1 MARKKSRSNLV
12 VLSPGS
18 PVAHERVS
26 LPLSERRL
34 NFGDRWSYAPAP
46 EAHDYIKLQKRY
58 PLFING
64 KFVAP
69 KSGKYFD
76 SINPATEE
84 KLAEIAEANAADVGA
99 AVSAAGRGYKNVWSK
114 MPGRERGKYLF
125 RIARLI
131 QEKSREL
138 AVLETMD
145 GGKTIKES
153 RDVDLPLVAAH
164 FFYYAGWADKL
175 DHAGFGANPRP
186 LGVAGQV
193 IPWNFPLLMLAWK
206 IAPALATGNTVVL
219 KPAET
224 TPLSALFFADICRQ
238 AGLPKGVVNIL
249 PGYGDSGAALV
260 AHPDVNKV
268 AFTGSTAVGKEIAR
282 TVAGTDKKLTL
293 ELGGKGANIVFDDAP
308 IAQAVEGI
316 VTGIFFNQGQV
327 CCAGSR
333 LLVQESIQDELLD
346 SLKRRLSTLRLG
358 DPLDKNTDI
367 GAINSAEQLSRITT
381 LVEQGEAEGAE
392 RWSAPCELPSSG
404 YWFAPT
410 LFTNV
415 TQAHTVAR
423 DEIFG
428 PVLSVLPLRTDRKS
442 VAKANNSQYGLSAGI
457 WTEKG
462 SRILAVANKLR
473 AGVVWA
479 NTFNKFDPTSPFG
492 GYKES
497 GFGREGGRH
506 GLEAY
511 LDV

>member
-1 MARKKSRSNLV
+1 MASV
-12 VLSPGS
+12 F
-18 PVAHERVS
+18 E
-26 LPLSERRL
+26 
-34 NFGDRWSYAPAP
+34 YAPAP
-46 EAHDYIKLQKRY
+46 ESRSIVDIAPSYG
-58 PLFING
+58 LFIDGEFVEAADG
-64 KFVAP
+64 KVFKTVSP
-69 KSGKYFD
+69 S
-76 SINPATEE
+76 TEE
-84 KLAEIAEANAADVGA
+84 VLSEVAQAGEADVDRAVQA
-99 AVSAAGRGYKNVWSK
+99 ARKAFEKWSAL
-114 MPGRERGKYLF
+114 PGSERAKYLF
-125 RIARLI
+125 RIARII
-131 QEKSREL
+131 QERSREL
-138 AVLETMD
+138 AVLETLD
-145 GGKTIKES
+145 NGKPIKET
-153 RDVDLPLVAAH
+153 RDADLPLVAAH

-224 TPLSALFFADICRQ
+224 TPLSALFFADVCRQ

-249 PGYGDSGAALV
+249 PGFGGAGAALV

-282 TVAGTDKKLTL
+282 TVAGTRKKVTL

-308 IAQAVEGI
+308 VDQAVEGI
-316 VTGIFFNQGQV
+316 VNGIFFNQGQV

-333 LLVQESIQDELLD
+333 LLVQESIQEELLE

-367 GAINSAEQLSRITT
+367 GAINSEEQLTRITS

-392 RWSAPCELPSSG
+392 RWSPACELPESG

-428 PVLSVLPLRTDRKS
+428 PVLSVLTFRTPDEA
-442 VAKANNSQYGLSAGI
+442 VAKANNTPYGLSAGI

-473 AGVVWA
+473 AGVVWS

-511 LDV
+511 LAPSSPEGER

>member
-1 MARKKSRSNLV
+1 MAF
-12 VLSPGS
+12 
-18 PVAHERVS
+18 E
-26 LPLSERRL
+26 
-34 NFGDRWSYAPAP
+34 YAPAP
-46 EAHDYIKLQKRY
+46 ESRAVVDIAPSYG
-58 PLFING
+58 LFIDGEFTEAADG
-64 KFVAP
+64 KVFKTVSP
-69 KSGKYFD
+69 S
-76 SINPATEE
+76 TEE
-84 KLAEIAEANAADVGA
+84 VLSEVAQAGEADVDRAVRA
-99 AVSAAGRGYKNVWSK
+99 ARKAFATWSAL
-114 MPGRERGKYLF
+114 PGSERAKYLF
-125 RIARLI
+125 RIARII
-131 QEKSREL
+131 QERSREL
-138 AVLETMD
+138 AVLETLD
-145 GGKTIKES
+145 NGKPIKET
-153 RDVDLPLVAAH
+153 RDADLPLVAAH

-224 TPLSALFFADICRQ
+224 TPLSALFFADVCRQ
-238 AGLPKGVVNIL
+238 AGLPRGVVNIL
-249 PGYGDSGAALV
+249 PGYGDAGAALV

-282 TVAGTDKKLTL
+282 TVAGTSKKLTL

-308 IAQAVEGI
+308 IDQAVEGI

-333 LLVQESIQDELLD
+333 LLVQESVHDELLD
-346 SLKRRLSTLRLG
+346 SLKRRLGTLRLG

-367 GAINSAEQLSRITT
+367 GAINSAEQLARITA
-381 LVEQGEAEGAE
+381 LADRGEAEGAE
-392 RWSAPCELPSSG
+392 RWSPACELPTSG

-415 TQAHTVAR
+415 AQAHTIAR

-428 PVLSVLPLRTDRKS
+428 PVLSVLTFRTPDEA
-442 VAKANNSQYGLSAGI
+442 VAKANNTQYGLSAGI

-462 SRILAVANKLR
+462 SRILAVAGKLR
-473 AGVVWA
+473 AGVIWS

>member
-1 MARKKSRSNLV
+1 MTTKF
-12 VLSPGS
+12 
-18 PVAHERVS
+18 E
-26 LPLSERRL
+26 
-34 NFGDRWSYAPAP
+34 YAPAP
-46 EAHDYIKLQKRY
+46 ESRAVVDIAPSYG
-58 PLFING
+58 LFIDG
-64 KFVAP
+64 EF
-69 KSGKYFD
+69 
-76 SINPATEE
+76 TEAADGRVFKTVSPSSE
-84 KLAEIAEANAADVGA
+84 EVLSEIAQAGEADVDRAVRAARKAFASWSALPGA
-99 AVSAAGRGYKNVWSK
+99 
-114 MPGRERGKYLF
+114 ERAKYLF
-125 RIARLI
+125 RIARII
-131 QEKSREL
+131 QERSREL
-138 AVLETMD
+138 AVLETLD
-145 GGKTIKES
+145 NGKPIRET
-153 RDVDLPLVAAH
+153 RDADLPLVAAH

-175 DHAGFGANPRP
+175 GHAGYGPDPRP

-224 TPLSALFFADICRQ
+224 TPLSALFFADVCRQ

-249 PGYGDSGAALV
+249 TGYGDAGAALV

-268 AFTGSTAVGKEIAR
+268 AFTGSTAVGKAIAR
-282 TVAGTDKKLTL
+282 SIAGTNKKVTL

-308 IAQAVEGI
+308 VDQAVEGI
-316 VTGIFFNQGQV
+316 VNGIFFNQGQV

-333 LLVQESIQDELLD
+333 LLLQESVADEVLD
-346 SLKRRLSTLRLG
+346 ALKRRLSTLRVG
-358 DPLDKNTDI
+358 DPLDKNTDV
-367 GAINSAEQLSRITT
+367 GAINSAEQLARITA
-381 LVEQGEAEGAE
+381 LADSGEAEGAE
-392 RWSAPCELPSSG
+392 RWSPACELPSSG

-410 LFTNV
+410 LFTGV
-415 TQAHTVAR
+415 TQAHRIAR
-423 DEIFG
+423 EEIFG
-428 PVLSVLPLRTDRKS
+428 PVLSVLTFRTPAEA
-442 VAKANNSQYGLSAGI
+442 VEKANNSQYGLSAGI

-462 SRILAVANKLR
+462 SRILSVANQLR

>member
-1 MARKKSRSNLV
+1 MASV
-12 VLSPGS
+12 F
-18 PVAHERVS
+18 E
-26 LPLSERRL
+26 
-34 NFGDRWSYAPAP
+34 YAPAP
-46 EAHDYIKLQKRY
+46 ESRSIVDIAPSYG
-58 PLFING
+58 LFIDGEFVEAADG
-64 KFVAP
+64 KVFKTVSP
-69 KSGKYFD
+69 S
-76 SINPATEE
+76 TEE
-84 KLAEIAEANAADVGA
+84 VLAEIAQAGEADVDRAVKAARKAFVKWSALPGA
-99 AVSAAGRGYKNVWSK
+99 
-114 MPGRERGKYLF
+114 ERAKYLF
-125 RIARLI
+125 RIARII
-131 QEKSREL
+131 QERSREL
-138 AVLETMD
+138 AVLETLD
-145 GGKTIKES
+145 NGKPIKET
-153 RDVDLPLVAAH
+153 RDADLPLVAAH

-175 DHAGFGANPRP
+175 DHAGFGTDPRP

-249 PGYGDSGAALV
+249 PGYGDAGAAVV

-282 TVAGTDKKLTL
+282 TVAGTRKKVTL

-308 IAQAVEGI
+308 IDQAVEGI
-316 VTGIFFNQGQV
+316 VNGIFFNQGQV

-367 GAINSAEQLSRITT
+367 GAINSEEQLTRITS

-392 RWSAPCELPSSG
+392 RWSPACELPESG

-428 PVLSVLPLRTDRKS
+428 PVLSVLTFRTPDEA
-442 VAKANNSQYGLSAGI
+442 VAKANNTPYGLSAGI

-473 AGVVWA
+473 AGVVWS

>member
-1 MARKKSRSNLV
+1 MASV
-12 VLSPGS
+12 F
-18 PVAHERVS
+18 E
-26 LPLSERRL
+26 
-34 NFGDRWSYAPAP
+34 YAPAP
-46 EAHDYIKLQKRY
+46 ESRSIVDIAPSYG
-58 PLFING
+58 LFIDGEFSDAADG
-64 KFVAP
+64 KVFKTVSP
-69 KSGKYFD
+69 S
-76 SINPATEE
+76 SEE
-84 KLAEIAEANAADVGA
+84 VLAEVARAGAEDVDRAVKAARKAFGKW
-99 AVSAAGRGYKNVWSK
+99 SAL
-114 MPGRERGKYLF
+114 PGKERAKYLF
-125 RIARLI
+125 RIARII
-131 QEKSREL
+131 QERSREL
-138 AVLETMD
+138 AVLETLD
-145 GGKTIKES
+145 NGKPIKET
-153 RDVDLPLVAAH
+153 RDADLPLVAAH

-175 DHAGFGANPRP
+175 DHAGYGANPRP

-238 AGLPKGVVNIL
+238 AGLPNGVVNIL
-249 PGYGDSGAALV
+249 PGYGDTGAALV
-260 AHPDVNKV
+260 EHPDVNKV
-268 AFTGSTAVGKEIAR
+268 AFTGSTAVGKAIAR
-282 TVAGTDKKLTL
+282 QVAGTKKKVTL

-308 IAQAVEGI
+308 IDQAVEGI
-316 VTGIFFNQGQV
+316 VNGIFFNQGQV

-367 GAINSAEQLSRITT
+367 GAINSEEQLSRITT
-381 LVEQGEAEGAE
+381 LVEAGEAEGAE
-392 RWSAPCELPSSG
+392 RWSPACELPASG

-415 TQAHTVAR
+415 TQAHTIAR

-428 PVLSVLPLRTDRKS
+428 PVLSVLTFRTPDEA

>member
-1 MARKKSRSNLV
+1 MAS
-12 VLSPGS
+12 
-18 PVAHERVS
+18 AFE
-26 LPLSERRL
+26 
-34 NFGDRWSYAPAP
+34 YAPAP
-46 EAHDYIKLQKRY
+46 ESRSVVDIAPAYG
-58 PLFING
+58 LFIDGEFVEAADG
-64 KFVAP
+64 KVFKTVSP
-69 KSGKYFD
+69 S
-76 SINPATEE
+76 TEE
-84 KLAEIAEANAADVGA
+84 VLAEVAQAGAEDVDRAVRAARKA
-99 AVSAAGRGYKNVWSK
+99 FEKWSAL
-114 MPGRERGKYLF
+114 PGSERAKYLF
-125 RIARLI
+125 RIARII
-131 QEKSREL
+131 QERSREL
-138 AVLETMD
+138 AVLETLD
-145 GGKTIKES
+145 NGKPIKET
-153 RDVDLPLVAAH
+153 RDADLPLVAAH

-175 DHAGFGANPRP
+175 DHAGYGANPRP

-249 PGYGDSGAALV
+249 PGYGDTGAALV
-260 AHPDVNKV
+260 EHPDVNKV
-268 AFTGSTAVGKEIAR
+268 AFTGSTAVGKSIAR
-282 TVAGTDKKLTL
+282 SVAGTHKKVTL

-308 IAQAVEGI
+308 IDQAVEGI
-316 VTGIFFNQGQV
+316 VNGIFFNQGQV

-333 LLVQESIQDELLD
+333 LLVQESVQDELLD

-367 GAINSAEQLSRITT
+367 GAINSSEQLARITS
-381 LVEQGEAEGAE
+381 LVDRGEAEGAE
-392 RWSAPCELPSSG
+392 RWTAACEIPAAG

-410 LFTNV
+410 LFTGV
-415 TQAHTVAR
+415 TQAHTIAR

-428 PVLSVLPLRTDRKS
+428 PVLSVLSFRTPDEA

>member
-1 MARKKSRSNLV
+1 MSMDN
-12 VLSPGS
+12 
-18 PVAHERVS
+18 VS
-26 LPLSERRL
+26 SV
-34 NFGDRWSYAPAP
+34 FAYAPAP
-46 EAHDYIKLQKRY
+46 ESRAIVDIAPSYG
-58 PLFING
+58 LFIDGEFVEAADG
-64 KFVAP
+64 KVFKTVSP
-69 KSGKYFD
+69 S
-76 SINPATEE
+76 SEE
-84 KLAEIAEANAADVGA
+84 VLSEIAQAGSEDVDRAVKAARRAFGSW
-99 AVSAAGRGYKNVWSK
+99 SAL
-114 MPGRERGKYLF
+114 PGSERAKYLF
-125 RIARLI
+125 RIARII
-131 QEKSREL
+131 QERSREL
-138 AVLETMD
+138 AVLETLD
-145 GGKTIKES
+145 NGKPIKET
-153 RDVDLPLVAAH
+153 RDADLPLVAAH

-175 DHAGFGANPRP
+175 DHAGFGPNPRP

-238 AGLPKGVVNIL
+238 AGLPRGVVNIL
-249 PGYGDSGAALV
+249 PGYGDAGAALV

-282 TVAGTDKKLTL
+282 TVAGTRKKVTL

-308 IAQAVEGI
+308 IDQAVEGI
-316 VTGIFFNQGQV
+316 VNGIFFNQGQV

-333 LLVQESIQDELLD
+333 LLVQESIHDELLD

-367 GAINSAEQLSRITT
+367 GAINSAEQLTRITS

-392 RWSAPCELPSSG
+392 RWSPACELPESG

-428 PVLSVLPLRTDRKS
+428 PVLSVLTFRTPDEA
-442 VAKANNSQYGLSAGI
+442 VAKANNTPYGLSAGI

-473 AGVVWA
+473 AGVVWS

-511 LDV
+511 LAPSSPEGER

>member
-1 MARKKSRSNLV
+1 MTF
-12 VLSPGS
+12 
-18 PVAHERVS
+18 E
-26 LPLSERRL
+26 
-34 NFGDRWSYAPAP
+34 YAPAP
-46 EAHDYIKLQKRY
+46 ESRSVVDIAPSYG
-58 PLFING
+58 LFIDGEFADAADG
-64 KFVAP
+64 KVFKTISP
-69 KSGKYFD
+69 S
-76 SINPATEE
+76 TEE
-84 KLAEIAEANAADVGA
+84 VLSEIAQAGEADVDRAVKAARKAFEKWSALPGA
-99 AVSAAGRGYKNVWSK
+99 
-114 MPGRERGKYLF
+114 ERAKYLF
-125 RIARLI
+125 RIARII
-131 QEKSREL
+131 QERSREL
-138 AVLETMD
+138 AVLETLD
-145 GGKTIKES
+145 NGKPIKET
-153 RDVDLPLVAAH
+153 RDADLPLVAAH

-175 DHAGFGANPRP
+175 GHAGFGPNPAP

-249 PGYGDSGAALV
+249 PGYGDAGAALT

-268 AFTGSTAVGKEIAR
+268 AFTGSTAVGKAIAR
-282 TVAGTDKKLTL
+282 QVAGTDKKVTL

-308 IAQAVEGI
+308 VDQAVEGI

-333 LLVQESIQDELLD
+333 LLVQESVADEVLD
-346 SLKRRLSTLRLG
+346 ALKRRLTTLRLG

-367 GAINSAEQLSRITT
+367 GAINSAEQLARIKT
-381 LVEQGEAEGAE
+381 LADTGEAEGAE
-392 RWSAPCELPSSG
+392 RWSAPCELPDSG

-415 TQAHTVAR
+415 TQAHTIAR

-428 PVLSVLPLRTDRKS
+428 PVLSVLTFRTPEEA
-442 VAKANNSQYGLSAGI
+442 VAKANNTQYGLSAGI

-462 SRILAVANKLR
+462 SRILSVANKLR

-497 GFGREGGRH
+497 GHGREGGRH

-511 LDV
+511 LAPSSPEGTR

>member
-1 MARKKSRSNLV
+1 MNREN
-12 VLSPGS
+12 
-18 PVAHERVS
+18 VS
-26 LPLSERRL
+26 SVFE
-34 NFGDRWSYAPAP
+34 YAPAP
-46 EAHDYIKLQKRY
+46 ESRSIVDIAPSYG
-58 PLFING
+58 LFIDGEFVEAADG
-64 KFVAP
+64 KVFKTVSP
-69 KSGKYFD
+69 S
-76 SINPATEE
+76 TEE
-84 KLAEIAEANAADVGA
+84 VLSEIAQAGEADVDRAVQA
-99 AVSAAGRGYKNVWSK
+99 ARKAFEKWSAL
-114 MPGRERGKYLF
+114 PGSERAKYLF
-125 RIARLI
+125 RIARII
-131 QEKSREL
+131 QERSREL
-138 AVLETMD
+138 AVLETLD
-145 GGKTIKES
+145 NGKPIKET
-153 RDVDLPLVAAH
+153 RDGDLPLVAAH

-249 PGYGDSGAALV
+249 PGYGGAGAALV

-282 TVAGTDKKLTL
+282 TVAGTRKKVTL

-308 IAQAVEGI
+308 IDQAVEGI
-316 VTGIFFNQGQV
+316 VNGIFFNQGQV

-367 GAINSAEQLSRITT
+367 GAINSEEQLTRITS

-392 RWSAPCELPSSG
+392 RWSPACDLPESG

-415 TQAHTVAR
+415 TQAHTIAR

-428 PVLSVLPLRTDRKS
+428 PVLSVLTFRTPDEA
-442 VAKANNSQYGLSAGI
+442 VAKANNTPYGLSAGI

-473 AGVVWA
+473 AGVVWS

>member
-1 MARKKSRSNLV
+1 MAS
-12 VLSPGS
+12 
-18 PVAHERVS
+18 AFE
-26 LPLSERRL
+26 
-34 NFGDRWSYAPAP
+34 YAPAP
-46 EAHDYIKLQKRY
+46 ESRSVVDIAPSYG
-58 PLFING
+58 LFIDGEFVDAAEG
-64 KFVAP
+64 KVFKTVSP
-69 KSGKYFD
+69 S
-76 SINPATEE
+76 TEE
-84 KLAEIAEANAADVGA
+84 VLSEVARAGAEDVDRAVKAARKA
-99 AVSAAGRGYKNVWSK
+99 FEKWSAL
-114 MPGRERGKYLF
+114 PGSERAKYLF
-125 RIARLI
+125 RIARII
-131 QEKSREL
+131 QERSREL
-138 AVLETMD
+138 AVLETLD
-145 GGKTIKES
+145 NGKPIKET
-153 RDVDLPLVAAH
+153 RDADLPLVAAH

-175 DHAGFGANPRP
+175 DHAGYGANPRP

-224 TPLSALFFADICRQ
+224 TPLTALFFADVCRQ

-249 PGYGDSGAALV
+249 PGYGDAGAALV
-260 AHPDVNKV
+260 EHPDVNKV
-268 AFTGSTAVGKEIAR
+268 AFTGSTAVGKAIAR
-282 TVAGTDKKLTL
+282 SVAGTDKKVTL

-308 IAQAVEGI
+308 IDQAVEGI
-316 VTGIFFNQGQV
+316 VNGIFFNQGQV

-333 LLVQESIQDELLD
+333 LLVQESVQDELLD
-346 SLKRRLSTLRLG
+346 ALKRRLSTLRLG

-367 GAINSAEQLSRITT
+367 GAINSSEQLTRITD
-381 LVEQGEAEGAE
+381 LVERGEAEGAE
-392 RWSAPCELPSSG
+392 RWTAACEIPSAG

-410 LFTNV
+410 LFTGV
-415 TQAHTVAR
+415 TQAHTIAR

-428 PVLSVLPLRTDRKS
+428 PVLSVLSFRTPDEA

>member
-1 MARKKSRSNLV
+1 MAS
-12 VLSPGS
+12 
-18 PVAHERVS
+18 AFE
-26 LPLSERRL
+26 
-34 NFGDRWSYAPAP
+34 YAPAP
-46 EAHDYIKLQKRY
+46 ESRAVVDIAPSYG
-58 PLFING
+58 LFIDGEFVEAADG
-64 KFVAP
+64 KVFKTV
-69 KSGKYFD
+69 S
-76 SINPATEE
+76 PATEE
-84 KLAEIAEANAADVGA
+84 VLSEVAQAGAEDVDRAVKAARKA
-99 AVSAAGRGYKNVWSK
+99 FEKWSAL
-114 MPGRERGKYLF
+114 PGSERAKYLF
-125 RIARLI
+125 RIARII
-131 QEKSREL
+131 QERSREL
-138 AVLETMD
+138 AVLETLD
-145 GGKTIKES
+145 NGKPIRET
-153 RDVDLPLVAAH
+153 RDTDLPLVAAH

-175 DHAGFGANPRP
+175 EHAGFGRGTTHGHSGAAPRP

-224 TPLSALFFADICRQ
+224 TPLSALFFADVCRQ
-238 AGLPKGVVNIL
+238 AGLPRGVVNIL
-249 PGYGDSGAALV
+249 PGYGDAGAALV

-282 TVAGTDKKLTL
+282 TVAGTRKKLTL

-308 IAQAVEGI
+308 IDQAVEGI
-316 VTGIFFNQGQV
+316 VNGIFFNQGQV

-333 LLVQESIQDELLD
+333 LLVQESVQDELLH

-367 GAINSAEQLSRITT
+367 GAINSAEQLSRITS
-381 LVEQGEAEGAE
+381 LVERGEAEGAE
-392 RWSAPCELPSSG
+392 RWSPACELPENG

-410 LFTNV
+410 LFTGV
-415 TQAHTVAR
+415 TQAHTIAR

-428 PVLSVLPLRTDRKS
+428 PVLSVLTFRTPDEA
-442 VAKANNSQYGLSAGI
+442 VAKANNTPYGLSAGI

-473 AGVVWA
+473 AGVVWS

>member
-1 MARKKSRSNLV
+1 MAS
-12 VLSPGS
+12 
-18 PVAHERVS
+18 AFE
-26 LPLSERRL
+26 
-34 NFGDRWSYAPAP
+34 YAPAP
-46 EAHDYIKLQKRY
+46 ESRAVVDIAPSYG
-58 PLFING
+58 LFIDGEFTDAADG
-64 KFVAP
+64 KVFKTVSP
-69 KSGKYFD
+69 S
-76 SINPATEE
+76 TEE
-84 KLAEIAEANAADVGA
+84 VLSEVARAGSADVDRAVRAARKAFEKWSALPGA
-99 AVSAAGRGYKNVWSK
+99 
-114 MPGRERGKYLF
+114 ERAKYLF
-125 RIARLI
+125 RIARII
-131 QEKSREL
+131 QERSREL
-138 AVLETMD
+138 AVLETLD
-145 GGKTIKES
+145 NGKPIRET
-153 RDVDLPLVAAH
+153 RDSDLPLVAAH

-175 DHAGFGANPRP
+175 DHAGFGASPRP
-186 LGVAGQV
+186 LGVAAQV

-249 PGYGDSGAALV
+249 AGYGDSGAALA
-260 AHPDVNKV
+260 AHPDVDKV

-282 TVAGTDKKLTL
+282 TVAGTRKKLTL

-308 IAQAVEGI
+308 IDQAVEGI

-333 LLVQESIQDELLD
+333 LLVQESIQEELLD
-346 SLKRRLSTLRLG
+346 SLKRRLATLRLG

-367 GAINSAEQLSRITT
+367 GAINSAEQLARITA
-381 LVEQGEAEGAE
+381 LVDQGEAEGAE
-392 RWSAPCELPSSG
+392 RWSPACELPSAG

-415 TQAHTVAR
+415 AQAHTVAR

-428 PVLSVLPLRTDRKS
+428 PVLSVLTFRTPDEA
-442 VAKANNSQYGLSAGI
+442 VAKANNTPYGLSAGI

-473 AGVVWA
+473 AGVVWS